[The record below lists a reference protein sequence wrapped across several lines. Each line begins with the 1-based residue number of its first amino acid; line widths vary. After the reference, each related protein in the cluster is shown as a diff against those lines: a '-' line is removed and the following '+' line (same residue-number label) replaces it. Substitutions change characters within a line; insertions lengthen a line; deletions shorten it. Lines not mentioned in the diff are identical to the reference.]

1 MLPLATVNAYSE
13 ASDLSHIKGDA
24 MAGAIET
31 RSIDW
36 IPTGERRGKVHHQA
50 PFWFTGN
57 FVLTTMVTGFLGPAN
72 GLSAGWSVLAAVAG
86 ACFGTLFMCFHA
98 NQGPTMG
105 LPQMIQS
112 RAQFGSRGALVPFVA
127 VIFVYI
133 GFNVFNTILA
143 TSGFK
148 TVFAGP
154 NWLWYLGLMVAA
166 IVIAVV
172 GFDLMMVVQRWL
184 TYLLIVVFGV
194 LTVYA
199 LSTLH
204 LNAAVPDGGKFSL
217 TVFLMQFAAAAG
229 YQISYAVYV
238 SDYSRYLPENTSAKH
253 VIWWTYLGAAG
264 SSVWLMSLGAVLA
277 SIALVTIMSV
287 NAYGASLTS
296 MSALDAFRP
305 ITPTVRLRV
314 LGIALTSLVAFVVAL
329 SLPEGYLESFNTFVL
344 LMLYF
349 LIPWTAVNLVDFYF
363 VRRGH
368 YSIVDIFRPDGI
380 YGRWSWRGLAAYF
393 LGMAAMVPFISLHFY
408 VGPIA
413 KLLGGVDISF
423 LVGLAV
429 SGVAYYVLTRDVDLS
444 DEHAAVE
451 RSRQELTAA

>member
-1 MLPLATVNAYSE
+1 MNAYSE

-98 NQGPTMG
+98 NQGPSMG

-133 GFNVFNTILA
+133 GFNLFNTILA

-314 LGIALTSLVAFVVAL
+314 LGIALTSLVAFGVAL

-393 LGMAAMVPFISLHFY
+393 LGMAAMVPFISLHFC

>member
-1 MLPLATVNAYSE
+1 MLPFATVNAYSE

-444 DEHAAVE
+444 GEHAAVE